1 MPHTF
6 SSLLSSLLL
15 LVVVVVNGWLI
26 GNGRPGGRMLPRM
39 NIFGDFF
46 DSGKL
51 KNQQPP
57 AAPILPSMVCTHTY
71 VHMRVYSPMHAV
83 IHTLLYV
90 LIHALIHT
98 HTKVS
103 KVPTTYVLNEKL
115 FSLSGEDFTVKDVA
129 GNKVIEI
136 DGGNINIGGWVLDK
150 LAFKDANG
158 NKFCSVERRIVAATT
173 CYDIYNTK
181 GTCIAKIDREMI
193 TLTPKYKFYYE
204 GDLNPFPDYYAEG
217 SFLDRIYT
225 FKSGNGEVI
234 GKASKAIEAIR
245 DVDRYQVDIAGGV
258 DAAAI
263 LAMAVV
269 IDEDQDEKDQQN
281 RG

>member
-15 LVVVVVNGWLI
+15 LVVVVVDGWLI

-57 AAPILPSMVCTHTY
+57 AAPILPSM
-71 VHMRVYSPMHAV
+71 
-83 IHTLLYV
+83 
-90 LIHALIHT
+90 
-98 HTKVS
+98 VS

-150 LAFKDANG
+150 LAFKDAHG